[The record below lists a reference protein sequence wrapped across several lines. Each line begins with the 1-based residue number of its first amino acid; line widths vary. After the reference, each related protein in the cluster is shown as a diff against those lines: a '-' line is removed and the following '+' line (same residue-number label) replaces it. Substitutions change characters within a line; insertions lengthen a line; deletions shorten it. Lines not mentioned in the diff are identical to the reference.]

1 MASVVAR
8 PSVCVGGGLGLF
20 DIWVLIEAG
29 LPISM
34 LLVSVKVDGGCA
46 LPNESGRPVIAS
58 GHERISRG
66 VSVLVVDVLAG
77 VSEGQKEEAKEQLR
91 AHNI

>member
-8 PSVCVGGGLGLF
+8 PCVGLGGGLGLF
-20 DIWVLIEAG
+20 DIRIVIEAG

-34 LLVSVKVDGGCA
+34 LLVSVKVDSGRA
-46 LPNESGRPVIAS
+46 LPNESGGPVVAS
-58 GHERISRG
+58 GHEPVGGG

-77 VSEGQKEEAKEQLR
+77 VGEGQKEEAEEQLR